1 MTFLINKKL
10 GKREISTFLKLILF
24 WLVTFWIFRIVF
36 VILFGGFEASLA
48 FSFFYKSMLF
58 DMAVAIPISS
68 IQLLILYF
76 LKSKFFHQFL
86 IVCVNV
92 MLCIDLWLYA
102 FWQCKFNVK
111 ALFYLKT
118 PFEIIHFLSNIQLFS
133 FIFGLALMCIGS
145 IYLFQK
151 WIFHTKLSLKFT
163 LKAIPVWVFFLMI
176 NIIFI
181 RGGISQIPLN
191 QSFAFIS
198 KNNNTNYAI
207 LNSVWNVGNVLF
219 DNFFET
225 DLDSYKLLNPEDA
238 NTITNNLHKTSDTT
252 TENPFLFQEKPN
264 VLIIL
269 MEGVNK
275 VCLPTHMPFLH
286 KKIEEGLYFDN
297 AFANGFRTEQGISSL
312 ISGEYP
318 LPYKNTIEN
327 VNLVTEIPSLI
338 RDMKKEG
345 YHTSFY
351 FGGESEFGKIKSY
364 FVQNEIDNITDIHNF
379 KSHQKTQKLGV
390 EDSFLFQ
397 ELISNIQSENK
408 PYFKILLTQSTHQPY
423 DIKGYK
429 PSNSEKDNY
438 LNAVSYLDRQLK
450 QFFKNAEK
458 SKLLK
463 NTLVIITSDHAHF
476 LPDYYKNEQRE
487 FFNIPF
493 LILSDRL
500 KPNFKGKKESKLY
513 SQVDFPATLHFWLQS
528 KNQGDYLFS
537 KNYYST
543 YSQPFCFTSF
553 IDGFNWIEPNKITHY
568 DYRYPILDKDK
579 FEPAH
584 IKSMAIMQVLAERY
598 RGNIK
603 NKRNK

>member
-1 MTFLINKKL
+1 M
-10 GKREISTFLKLILF
+10 GKREISAFLKLILF

-36 VILFGGFEASLA
+36 VILFGGFDASLTT
-48 FSFFYKSMLF
+48 SFFYKSLLF
-58 DMAVAIPISS
+58 DLAVSVPLSS
-68 IQLLILYF
+68 IQFLLLSFFSTKSIHKIIIVFLNFIL
-76 LKSKFFHQFL
+76 
-86 IVCVNV
+86 CVDIN
-92 MLCIDLWLYA
+92 LYA

-118 PFEIIHFLSNIQLFS
+118 PYEIIHFLSNIQLLGFV
-133 FIFGLALMCIGS
+133 IGLVLICIIS
-145 IYLFQK
+145 IYVFHR
-151 WIFHTKLSLKFT
+151 WIYTSNLSLKITFKT
-163 LKAIPVWVFFLMI
+163 VLFGLLFIAI
-176 NIIFI
+176 NIISI

-225 DLDSYKLLNPEDA
+225 DLDSYKILNPEDA

-252 TENPFLFQEKPN
+252 TENPFYFQEKPN

-275 VCLPTHMPFLH
+275 VCVPTYMPFLH

-318 LPYKNTIEN
+318 LPFKNTIEN

-345 YHTSFY
+345 YTTSFY

-408 PYFKILLTQSTHQPY
+408 PYFKIVLTQSTHQPY

-429 PSNSEKDNY
+429 SSNSEKDNY

-463 NTLVIITSDHAHF
+463 NTLVIITSDHSHF
-476 LPDYYKNEQRE
+476 LPDYYKNEQKE

-493 LILSDRL
+493 LILSDKL

-513 SQVDFPATLHFWLQS
+513 SQVDFPATLHFWLHS
-528 KNQGDYLFS
+528 KNKGDYLFS
-537 KNYYST
+537 KNYYCA
-543 YSQPFCFTSF
+543 YSKSFCFTSF
-553 IDGFNWIEPNKITHY
+553 IDGFNWIEPTKITHY

-584 IKSMAIMQVLAERY
+584 IKGMAIMQILAERFK
-598 RGNIK
+598 GNIK

>member
-1 MTFLINKKL
+1 MGKKAFL
-10 GKREISTFLKLILF
+10 TFLKLILF

-36 VILFGGFEASLA
+36 VVLFGGFDTSLA
-48 FSFFYKSMLF
+48 ASFFYKSMLF
-58 DMAVAIPISS
+58 DLAVSVPLSS
-68 IQLLILYF
+68 IQLLWLSFFSTKRIHEIIIVFLNFIL
-76 LKSKFFHQFL
+76 
-86 IVCVNV
+86 CVD
-92 MLCIDLWLYA
+92 ISLYA
-102 FWQCKFNVK
+102 FWQSKFSVK

-118 PFEIIHFLSNIQLFS
+118 PMEIIHFLSNVQLFLFVLGMIIICS
-133 FIFGLALMCIGS
+133 GS
-145 IYLFQK
+145 IYV
-151 WIFHTKLSLKFT
+151 FHRRIYTTNLSLKITFKT
-163 LKAIPVWVFFLMI
+163 VLFGLLFIAI
-176 NIIFI
+176 NIISI

-198 KNNNTNYAI
+198 KNNNTSYAI

-225 DLDSYKLLNPEDA
+225 DLDSYKLLTPEDA
-238 NTITNNLHKTSDTT
+238 NLITNNLHKTSDST
-252 TENPFLFQEKPN
+252 TENPFYFEEKPN
-264 VLIIL
+264 ILIIL

-275 VCLPTHMPFLH
+275 VCVPTNMPFLQ

-312 ISGEYP
+312 LSGEYP

-345 YHTSFY
+345 YTTSFY

-364 FVQNEIDNITDIHNF
+364 FVQNQMDKIVDIHNF
-379 KSHQKTQKLGV
+379 SSFQKTQKLGV

-397 ELISNIQSENK
+397 ELVVDIQAEKK
-408 PYFKILLTQSTHQPY
+408 PFFKIVLTQSTHQPY

-493 LILSDRL
+493 LMLSDRL
-500 KPNFKGKKESKLY
+500 KPSFKGKKESKLY
-513 SQVDFPATLHFWLQS
+513 SQVDFPSTLHYLLHTRN
-528 KNQGDYLFS
+528 KGDYIFS
-537 KNYYST
+537 KNYYSACFH
-543 YSQPFCFTSF
+543 SFCFTTF

-568 DYRYPILDKDK
+568 DYRYPILDKNK

-584 IKSMAIMQVLAERY
+584 IKGMAIMQVLAERY

>member
-1 MTFLINKKL
+1 M
-10 GKREISTFLKLILF
+10 GKREISAFLKLILF

-36 VILFGGFEASLA
+36 VILFGGFDASQA
-48 FSFFYKSMLF
+48 SSFFYKSLLF
-58 DMAVAIPISS
+58 DLAVSVPLSS
-68 IQLLILYF
+68 M
-76 LKSKFFHQFL
+76 QFL
-86 IVCVNV
+86 LLSFFSTKSIHKIIIVFLNFI
-92 MLCIDLWLYA
+92 LCIDISLYA

-118 PFEIIHFLSNIQLFS
+118 PYEIIHFLSNIQLLGFV
-133 FIFGLALMCIGS
+133 IGLVLICIIS
-145 IYLFQK
+145 IYVFHR
-151 WIFHTKLSLKFT
+151 WIYTSNLSLKIMFKT
-163 LKAIPVWVFFLMI
+163 VLFGLLFIAI
-176 NIIFI
+176 NIISI

-198 KNNNTNYAI
+198 KNNNTSYAI

-225 DLDSYKLLNPEDA
+225 DLDSYKILNPEDA

-252 TENPFLFQEKPN
+252 TENPFYFQEKPN

-275 VCLPTHMPFLH
+275 VCVPTYMPFLH

-318 LPYKNTIEN
+318 LPFKNTIEN

-345 YHTSFY
+345 YTTSFY

-364 FVQNEIDNITDIHNF
+364 FVQNEIDNITDIYNF

-397 ELISNIQSENK
+397 ELISNIQSEKK
-408 PYFKILLTQSTHQPY
+408 PFFKIVLTQSTHQPY

-429 PSNSEKDNY
+429 SSNSEKDNY

-463 NTLVIITSDHAHF
+463 NTLVIITSDHSHF
-476 LPDYYKNEQRE
+476 LPDYYKNEQKE

-493 LILSDRL
+493 LILSDKL

-513 SQVDFPATLHFWLQS
+513 SQVDFPATLHFWLHS

-543 YSQPFCFTSF
+543 YSQLFCFTSF

-568 DYRYPILDKDK
+568 DYRYPILDKEK

>member
-1 MTFLINKKL
+1 
-10 GKREISTFLKLILF
+10 
-24 WLVTFWIFRIVF
+24 
-36 VILFGGFEASLA
+36 
-48 FSFFYKSMLF
+48 MLF
-58 DMAVAIPISS
+58 DLAVSVPLSS
-68 IQLLILYF
+68 VQLLWLRFFNSKRIHEIIIIFLNIILCAD
-76 LKSKFFHQFL
+76 
-86 IVCVNV
+86 IV
-92 MLCIDLWLYA
+92 LYA

-118 PFEIIHFLSNIQLFS
+118 PMEIIHFLSNVQLFLFVLGLIIICSSSIYVFHRWIYTIKIS
-133 FIFGLALMCIGS
+133 FKITIKTALFGL
-145 IYLFQK
+145 LFV
-151 WIFHTKLSLKFT
+151 
-163 LKAIPVWVFFLMI
+163 AI
-176 NIIFI
+176 NIISI

-198 KNNNTNYAI
+198 KNNNTSYAI
-207 LNSVWNVGNVLF
+207 LNSVWNIGNVLF
-219 DNFFET
+219 DNLFET
-225 DLDSYKLLNPEDA
+225 DLDSYKILNSEKA
-238 NTITNNLHKTSDTT
+238 NLITNNLHKTSDST
-252 TENPFLFQEKPN
+252 TENPFYFEEKPN

-275 VCLPTHMPFLH
+275 VCVPTNMPFLH

-312 ISGEYP
+312 LSGEYP

-327 VNLVTEIPSLI
+327 VNLVPEIPSLI
-338 RDMKKEG
+338 RDMKKEN

-364 FVQNEIDNITDIHNF
+364 FIQNGIDKITDIHDF
-379 KSHQKTQKLGV
+379 SSKHRTQKLGV
-390 EDSFLFQ
+390 EDSFLFE
-397 ELISNIQSENK
+397 ELISNIQTEKK
-408 PYFKILLTQSTHQPY
+408 PFFKIVLTQSTHQPY

-438 LNAVSYLDRQLK
+438 LNSVSYLDRQLK

-476 LPDYYKNEQRE
+476 LPDYFKNEQRE

-500 KPNFKGKKESKLY
+500 KPHFKGKKESKLY
-513 SQVDFPATLHFWLQS
+513 SQVDFPSTLHYLLNT
-528 KNQGDYLFS
+528 KNKGDYLFS
-537 KNYYST
+537 KNYYSI
-543 YSQPFCFTSF
+543 YSQSFCFTSF

-579 FEPAH
+579 FEPSH
-584 IKSMAIMQVLAERY
+584 IKGMAIMQVLAERF

-603 NKRNK
+603 NAGIK

>member
-1 MTFLINKKL
+1 ME
-10 GKREISTFLKLILF
+10 KREISAFLKLILF
-24 WLVTFWIFRIVF
+24 WLVTFWIFRILF
-36 VILFGGFEASLA
+36 VILFGGFDASLA
-48 FSFFYKSMLF
+48 SSFFYKSLLF
-58 DMAVAIPISS
+58 DLAVSVPLSS
-68 IQLLILYF
+68 IQFLLLSF
-76 LKSKFFHQFL
+76 FSTKSIHKII
-86 IVCVNV
+86 IVCLNFI
-92 MLCIDLWLYA
+92 LCVDISLYA
-102 FWQCKFNVK
+102 FWQCKFNIK

-118 PFEIIHFLSNIQLFS
+118 PYEIIHFLSNIQLFG
-133 FIFGLALMCIGS
+133 FVIGLVLICIIS
-145 IYLFQK
+145 IYVFHR
-151 WIFHTKLSLKFT
+151 WIYTSNLSLKITFKT
-163 LKAIPVWVFFLMI
+163 VLFGLLFIAI
-176 NIIFI
+176 NIISI

-225 DLDSYKLLNPEDA
+225 DLDSYKILNPEDA
-238 NTITNNLHKTSDTT
+238 NMITNNLHKTSDTT

-275 VCLPTHMPFLH
+275 VCVPTYMPFLH

-318 LPYKNTIEN
+318 LPFKNTIEN
-327 VNLVTEIPSLI
+327 VNLVSEIPSLI
-338 RDMKKEG
+338 RDLKKEG
-345 YHTSFY
+345 YTTSFY

-379 KSHQKTQKLGV
+379 NSHQKTQKLGV

-397 ELISNIQSENK
+397 ELISNIQSEKK
-408 PYFKILLTQSTHQPY
+408 PFFKIVLTQSTHQPY

-429 PSNSEKDNY
+429 SSNSEKDNY

-463 NTLVIITSDHAHF
+463 NTLVIITSDHSHF
-476 LPDYYKNEQRE
+476 LPDYYKNEQKE

-493 LILSDRL
+493 LILSDKL

>member
-1 MTFLINKKL
+1 MGKKAL
-10 GKREISTFLKLILF
+10 LTFLKLILF

-36 VILFGGFEASLA
+36 VVLFGGFDTSLA
-48 FSFFYKSMLF
+48 ASFFYKSMLF
-58 DMAVAIPISS
+58 DLAVSVPLSS
-68 IQLLILYF
+68 VQLLWLSFFSSKRIHEIIIVFLNFIL
-76 LKSKFFHQFL
+76 
-86 IVCVNV
+86 CVD
-92 MLCIDLWLYA
+92 IGLYA
-102 FWQCKFNVK
+102 FWQSKFSVK

-118 PFEIIHFLSNIQLFS
+118 PMEIIHFLSNVQLFLFVLGMIIIGS
-133 FIFGLALMCIGS
+133 GS
-145 IYLFQK
+145 IYVFHR
-151 WIFHTKLSLKFT
+151 WIYTTNLSLKITFKT
-163 LKAIPVWVFFLMI
+163 VLFGLLFIAI
-176 NIIFI
+176 NIISI

-198 KNNNTNYAI
+198 KNNNTSYAI

-238 NTITNNLHKTSDTT
+238 NLITNNLHKTSDST
-252 TENPFLFQEKPN
+252 TENPFYFKEKPN

-275 VCLPTHMPFLH
+275 VCVPTNMPFLH

-312 ISGEYP
+312 LSGEYP

-345 YHTSFY
+345 YTTSFY

-364 FVQNEIDNITDIHNF
+364 FVQNQMDKIVDIHNF
-379 KSHQKTQKLGV
+379 SSFQKTQKLGV

-397 ELISNIQSENK
+397 ELVVDIQAEKK
-408 PYFKILLTQSTHQPY
+408 PFFKIVLTQSTHQPY

-450 QFFKNAEK
+450 HFFKNAEK

-476 LPDYYKNEQRE
+476 LPEYYKNEQRE

-493 LILSDRL
+493 LMLSDRL
-500 KPNFKGKKESKLY
+500 KPSFKGKKESKLY
-513 SQVDFPATLHFWLQS
+513 SQVDFPSTLHYLLHTRN
-528 KNQGDYLFS
+528 KGDYLFS
-537 KNYYST
+537 KNYYSA
-543 YSQPFCFTSF
+543 YFHSFCFTTF

-568 DYRYPILDKDK
+568 DYRYPILDKNK

-584 IKSMAIMQVLAERY
+584 IKGMAIMQVLAERY